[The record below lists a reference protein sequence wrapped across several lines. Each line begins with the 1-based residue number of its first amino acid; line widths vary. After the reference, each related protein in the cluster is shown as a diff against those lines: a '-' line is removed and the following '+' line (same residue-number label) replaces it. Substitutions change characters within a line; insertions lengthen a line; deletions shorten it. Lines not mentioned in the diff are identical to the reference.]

1 MSNKCISESY
11 DLHPKWEE
19 FLLLL
24 KKSFS
29 FLAEVQLKDAP
40 SAMEITNWGD
50 IFKKSDCSLVWA
62 NWYDDHGK
70 FFLAKIDGCSG
81 LLEKFDPAALKQ
93 AIYTLDEV
101 NQSGDYEYILDM
113 TADTIGWLENRA
125 ERLMRRLEELSS
137 CASVYVHGAVDG
149 ILEVKIDPTSSS
161 GTRSF
166 A

>member
-1 MSNKCISESY
+1 MSDKYISESY
-11 DLHPKWEE
+11 DLRPGWEE

-29 FLAEVQLKDAP
+29 FLAEVPVECAP
-40 SAMEITNWGD
+40 SAIEITDWGE

-70 FFLAKIDGCSG
+70 LFLANIDGCSG
-81 LLEKFDPAALKQ
+81 LLEMFDSVALKQ

-125 ERLMRRLEELSS
+125 EKLMQRLEELSS
-137 CASVYVHGAVDG
+137 CASVCVRRAVDG
-149 ILEVKIDPTSSS
+149 ILEVKIDSTSSS